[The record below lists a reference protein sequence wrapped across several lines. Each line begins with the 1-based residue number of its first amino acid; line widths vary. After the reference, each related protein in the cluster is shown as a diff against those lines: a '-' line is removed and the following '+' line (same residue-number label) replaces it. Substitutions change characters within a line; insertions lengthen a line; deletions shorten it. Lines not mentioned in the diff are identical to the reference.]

1 MNGKINAGF
10 KSLKFIFERNKSYIL
25 PSVIMLI
32 SIVLFLQFVI
42 PQFKILL
49 TVQEEAKQASLKLQ
63 TLKENLNVLTNT
75 DEKSLDAN
83 LRILNLALPLN
94 KDFSA
99 ILNSIYYASQKT
111 GVSLGSFSLQIGDLE
126 ETQKNDDFPS
136 ISLSIPINANAVGV
150 SSFVETLNKTVPLSE
165 VTLIKIGNIT
175 SLVKLSFYYKPLG
188 IPTYKEDARIIPL
201 TKVGLEIINKLS
213 TFENIFSFQ
222 QIRIATSSS
231 ETASLF

>member
-1 MNGKINAGF
+1 MNGKINVGL
-10 KSLKFIFERNKSYIL
+10 KSLKFIFESNKPYIL
-25 PSVIMLI
+25 PSLIILI

-63 TLKENLNVLTNT
+63 TLKENLNVLANT

-83 LRILNLALPLN
+83 LKILNLALPLN

-99 ILNSIYYASQKT
+99 ILNSIYSASQKT
-111 GVSLGSFSLQIGDLE
+111 GVSLGSFSLQIGDLQG
-126 ETQKNDDFPS
+126 TQKNDDFPS
-136 ISLSIPINANAVGV
+136 ISLSIPINANTVGV
-150 SSFVETLNKTVPLSE
+150 SRFVKTLSKTVPLSQ
-165 VTLIKIGNIT
+165 VSLIKIGNIT
-175 SLVKLSFYYKPLG
+175 SLIKLSFYYKPLG
-188 IPTYKEDARIIPL
+188 ISTYKEDARIIPL

-222 QIRIATSSS
+222 QIPIATSSS
-231 ETASLF
+231 ETASPF